1 MGSESTSA
9 RLKRL
14 RAEAG
19 SVLRTLLRLPPSV
32 PPTAEGSEQSARL
45 TRLRAETD
53 AALRFLPRSAPSA
66 ASTPETPSARVRGRP
81 TTGPAMILTTRPA
94 TSGFAA
100 DSTVNVNLMGG
111 TVVLDDE
118 RTIRALA
125 RKIKRLLAEDRRRGL
140 GVGG

>member
-1 MGSESTSA
+1 MVSESTAA

-19 SVLRTLLRLPPSV
+19 TALRSLLRLPPPA
-32 PPTAEGSEQSARL
+32 PPTAEAPEQSARL

-53 AALRFLPRSAPSA
+53 AALRSLPRPASSAG
-66 ASTPETPSARVRGRP
+66 STPETPSARARGRP
-81 TTGPAMILTTRPA
+81 LTSEAMILTSRPA
-94 TSGFAA
+94 SSSFAR

-111 TVVLDDE
+111 TVFRDDE

-125 RKIKRLLAEDRRRGL
+125 KEIKRLLAEDRRRGL

>member
-1 MGSESTSA
+1 MVSESTAA

-19 SVLRTLLRLPPSV
+19 SVLRTLLRLPPPA
-32 PPTAEGSEQSARL
+32 PPTAEASEQSERL
-45 TRLRAETD
+45 TQLRAETD
-53 AALRFLPRSAPSA
+53 AVLRSLPRSAPSA
-66 ASTPETPSARVRGRP
+66 GSTPETFSIRARDWPPTSAEMFPTARP
-81 TTGPAMILTTRPA
+81 TTP
-94 TSGFAA
+94 GFAG

-111 TVVLDDE
+111 TVFLDDE

-125 RKIKRLLAEDRRRGL
+125 KEIKRLLAEDRRRGL

>member
-9 RLKRL
+9 RLNRL

-19 SVLRTLLRLPPSV
+19 NVLRTLRRLPPSA
-32 PPTAEGSEQSARL
+32 PPTAEAPAQSARL
-45 TRLRAETD
+45 ARLRADTD
-53 AALRFLPRSAPSA
+53 AALRSLPRAAPA
-66 ASTPETPSARVRGRP
+66 AGSTPETPSARMRGWPP
-81 TTGPAMILTTRPA
+81 TSAAMFPTARPA
-94 TSGFAA
+94 TSGIAG

-111 TVVLDDE
+111 TVFLDDE

-125 RKIKRLLAEDRRRGL
+125 KEIKRLLAEDRRRGL

>member
-1 MGSESTSA
+1 MSGESTSE
-9 RLKRL
+9 RLNRL

-19 SVLRTLLRLPPSV
+19 NVLRTLLRLPPSA
-32 PPTAEGSEQSARL
+32 PSAAETGEQPARL
-45 TRLRAETD
+45 SQLRAETD

-66 ASTPETPSARVRGRP
+66 ASTPETPSARVRGWQP
-81 TTGPAMILTTRPA
+81 TSAAMFPTGPAA
-94 TSGFAA
+94 SSFAG

-111 TVVLDDE
+111 TVFLDDE

-125 RKIKRLLAEDRRRGL
+125 KEIKRLLAEDRRRGL